1 MYKPMNTFTIYKVEV
16 CISYAHMLFAY
27 SRKLVFRIYF
37 DSLIYTIGIVLDW
50 AVISLGPINN
60 ESLEVKILFYLSL
73 NLSSNQ

>member
-1 MYKPMNTFTIYKVEV
+1 MYKQMNTFTIYKVEV

-37 DSLIYTIGIVLDW
+37 DSLIYTISIVLDW
-50 AVISLGPINN
+50 AVSTINN